1 MALVVT
7 GDKMGVEMISIYEG
21 IILVG
26 ALVGVYIKLQ
36 NEVNKL
42 KNRTYVLEQNR
53 NEVTDMLKNLSKDI
67 AEIKLLLARK
77 QIDQ

>member
-21 IILVG
+21 IILIG